1 MRLLFRI
8 RGYTN
13 GVECGT
19 IGNNADYSPQF
30 HRFASKYGR
39 LKMWI
44 WLNWAL
50 SNAADMWANFFD
62 WKFIQKSR
70 TAPSAELLL
79 PHRTFQN
86 FTKASLWIQIF
97 VRIEKK
103 ITSQCSSHQLAWT
116 LTHIVTFLIQHRMQK
131 YHHGLQLYKRYK
143 RHMDSYAC
151 PDLST

>member
-97 VRIEKK
+97 VRIEKNH
-103 ITSQCSSHQLAWT
+103 ISMQFTS
-116 LTHIVTFLIQHRMQK
+116 I
-131 YHHGLQLYKRYK
+131 G
-143 RHMDSYAC
+143 MDSDTHCYIFN
-151 PDLST
+151 STIVCRNITMDCNYIKDTRGPWTATHALI

>member
-1 MRLLFRI
+1 MIGLLNCGDDKFMQWLFRI

-103 ITSQCSSHQLAWT
+103 SHLNAV
-116 LTHIVTFLIQHRMQK
+116 HINW
-131 YHHGLQLYKRYK
+131 HGLWHTLL
-143 RHMDSYAC
+143 HFMHFTTSYAEI
-151 PDLST
+151 PPWIATI